1 MMRKYVYF
9 LLIVTLFGTSTVFAA
24 NNSLINLDSM
34 LLATPITDS
43 LKIEDTL
50 VKKDS
55 VDKKDCEIKDI
66 PDLLGELFSGK
77 KEKKKEKDKRK
88 DKIPRADKNLSLMI
102 LPNISSNPVTGFLLG
117 VAAIGA
123 WHFGPRET
131 TSISLANAT
140 LAYTT
145 NNQVISLIK
154 SSLYTKD
161 NNFYFEGDWRYY
173 KFSASTWGLGT
184 NAPDSVAFDKQ
195 TGWLGMDLTIGDG
208 TFPMEYNYAIFHQ
221 TVNKQIVDNLYAG
234 IGYQL
239 DTYWKIK
246 DTFLNLDTIPQQV
259 TPHWGYSK
267 VHNYDSSGYVA
278 SGLSV
283 NVMFDSRDNQISP
296 YKGYYARLIYRY
308 NPTFLGSDQNSSEL
322 WGEFRTYVGLSKKTP
337 RHLIAFWFF
346 GNFTTTGSMPYFTL
360 MASGEDQKARSGRGY
375 IAGRYRGE
383 ALLYAEAEYR
393 FPILPCLQ
401 TLGGVVFLNATT
413 ANNKSTSV
421 GLFDYVRPALGVG
434 LRVLFSKYTR
444 LNINFDYAIG
454 YKSQGFYFAGGE
466 AF

>member
-1 MMRKYVYF
+1 MRKYGFFF
-9 LLIVTLFGTSTVFAA
+9 LVITLFSTSTTLA
-24 NNSLINLDSM
+24 NFGYVANYNSILLDSLITPTLDS
-34 LLATPITDS
+34 LELGDV
-43 LKIEDTL
+43 L

-55 VDKKDCEIKDI
+55 TDKKDCEVKDI

-77 KEKKKEKDKRK
+77 KEKKKEKKE
-88 DKIPRADKNLSLMI
+88 KIPRADKNVSLMI

-117 VAAIGA
+117 VAAISA

-131 TSISLANAT
+131 TNISLANSTIAFT
-140 LAYTT
+140 SK
-145 NNQVISLIK
+145 NQIISLIK
-154 SSLYTKD
+154 SGLYTKD
-161 NNFYFEGDWRYY
+161 NNYFLEGDWRYY

-184 NAPDSVAFDKQ
+184 NAPDSVAFDRQ
-195 TGWLGMDLTIGDG
+195 TGWLGLELEAGDG
-208 TFPMEYNYAIFHQ
+208 TFPMEYNYVIFHQ
-221 TVNKQIVDNLYAG
+221 TVNKKIVDNFYAG
-234 IGYQL
+234 IGYHL
-239 DTYWKIK
+239 DAYWKIK
-246 DTFLNLDTIPQQV
+246 DNFLNLDTIPKQV

-267 VHNYDSSGYVA
+267 RHNFDSSGYAV

-283 NVMFDSRDNQISP
+283 NAMFDSRDNQINP
-296 YKGYYARLIYRY
+296 YKGYYARLNYRY
-308 NPTFLGSDQNSSEL
+308 NATFLGSDQNSSEL
-322 WGEFRTYVGLSKKTP
+322 WAEFRTYVGLSKKTP
-337 RHLIAFWFF
+337 RHLVAFWVF
-346 GNFTTTGSMPYFTL
+346 GNFKTSGAMPYYAL

-383 ALLYAEAEYR
+383 AFLYAEAEYR

-413 ANNKSTSV
+413 ANNTASSV

-454 YKSQGFYFAGGE
+454 YKSNGFYFAGGE